1 MSNFSNTS
9 ASESSPASSSP
20 GQPPSPQARP
30 QSRTI
35 WGETVQDLYGW
46 LRDGDD
52 PEVIAHLEAENSYAD
67 LVLAPTRELQE
78 TLFQEIKGR
87 VKETDLSVPI
97 VKDGWS
103 YYSRSEEGKQYGIH
117 CRKRID
123 EGLQFDHANLKATV
137 ADVEQVFFDENAVAA
152 ETEYFDIGVFEV
164 SPDHR
169 LLLWG
174 EDRSGEELF
183 DIRVRDLAT
192 NTDLEDLL
200 PGCSAGSAWATDNV
214 TFFYL
219 RLDEAHRPYQVW
231 RHRLGT
237 DATDDVMVFEEAD
250 ERFWCGVGRERDD
263 SFIHIASSSTLSDE
277 VWLIPADEPTAQPFC
292 VQPRTKGL
300 EYGLSHHQD
309 RFIVLTNHEAQNF
322 KLMATP
328 VGTAGVS
335 ADQDSLAMK
344 NWQPLIPHRTDAM
357 LTGFEILD
365 DYLILFERAE
375 GLTRFSFASW
385 SALGDDPE
393 ANLAAFQ
400 VIEQPEPVYAVWPG
414 ANPSTDTSL
423 FRYGYTSMVTA
434 SSLFTIDLAT
444 GERVLLKQQEVLGD
458 FDSSRYRTWRE
469 WATSADGTQ
478 VPISMVARIDRD
490 ELVPHDDAGPAVLG
504 AYGAYEISQDPGFS
518 VARLSLL
525 DRGFVVGLVHAR
537 GGGELGR
544 GWYEAGKFEHKVNTF
559 LDVVA
564 AGEHLVTQN
573 IAAAEQLTLR
583 GGSAGGLMAGAVM
596 NMAPNLFRTV
606 VAQVP
611 FVDIIN
617 TMLDTT
623 LPLTVTEWE
632 EWGDPATSEQIYQA
646 MRAYAPLENVGPA
659 NYPAVYATA
668 GLHDPRV
675 GFWEPAKWVLALRDN
690 TTGTQPIIL
699 RTEMGAGHGGP
710 TGRYE
715 EWRDE
720 ARTLAF
726 ILQMSERNAL
736 EMGQ

>member
-1 MSNFSNTS
+1 MSNLSNTPSSSSS
-9 ASESSPASSSP
+9 APATPVSSPSP
-20 GQPPSPQARP
+20 TNPPSPQPRP

-35 WGETVQDLYGW
+35 WGETVEDRYGW

-67 LVLAPTRELQE
+67 SILAPTKELQE

-117 CRKRID
+117 CRKRVGQ
-123 EGLQFDHANLKATV
+123 GLQVDHANLDATMTD
-137 ADVEQVFFDENAVAA
+137 AEQVFFDENAVAA
-152 ETEYFDIGVFEV
+152 DTEYFDIGVFEI

-174 EDRSGEELF
+174 EDRSGEERF

-200 PGCSAGSAWATDNV
+200 PGCSAGSAWATDNL

-219 RLDEAHRPYQVW
+219 RLDDAHRPYQVW

-237 DATDDVMVFEEAD
+237 DPSEDLMVFEEAD
-250 ERFWCGVGRERDD
+250 ERFWCGVGRDRDD
-263 SFIHIASSSTLSDE
+263 SFIQIASSSTLSDE
-277 VWLIPADEPTAQPFC
+277 VWLIPADDPTAEPFC
-292 VQPRTKGL
+292 VQSRTEGL

-322 KLMATP
+322 QLMATP
-328 VGTAGVS
+328 VEKEVA
-335 ADQDSLAMK
+335 APDPDSLALEH
-344 NWQPLIPHRTDAM
+344 WQPLIPHRADVM

-375 GLTRFSFASW
+375 GLTRFSFAPW
-385 SALGDDPE
+385 TALSNDPE

-423 FRYGYTSMVTA
+423 FRYGYTSMVTP

-444 GERVLLKQQEVLGD
+444 GERVLLKQQEVMGD
-458 FDSSRYRTWRE
+458 FDSSQYRTWRE

-478 VPISMVARIDRD
+478 VPLSLVARMDRS
-490 ELVPHDDAGPAVLG
+490 ELLPGNETGPAVLG

-525 DRGFVVGLVHAR
+525 DRGFVVCIVQAR
-537 GGGELGR
+537 GGG
-544 GWYEAGKFEHKVNTF
+544 
-559 LDVVA
+559 
-564 AGEHLVTQN
+564 
-573 IAAAEQLTLR
+573 
-583 GGSAGGLMAGAVM
+583 
-596 NMAPNLFRTV
+596 
-606 VAQVP
+606 
-611 FVDIIN
+611 
-617 TMLDTT
+617 
-623 LPLTVTEWE
+623 
-632 EWGDPATSEQIYQA
+632 
-646 MRAYAPLENVGPA
+646 
-659 NYPAVYATA
+659 
-668 GLHDPRV
+668 
-675 GFWEPAKWVLALRDN
+675 
-690 TTGTQPIIL
+690 
-699 RTEMGAGHGGP
+699 
-710 TGRYE
+710 
-715 EWRDE
+715 
-720 ARTLAF
+720 
-726 ILQMSERNAL
+726 
-736 EMGQ
+736 